1 MSRTRKSTK
10 RSVIVQKG
18 RSAKGRSETAKGEP
32 GASATATGGAS
43 AQGGAG
49 ASARAEGGSAVAG
62 SVRVQTTQP

>member
-18 RSAKGRSETAKGEP
+18 RSATGRSEVSQGAP

-43 AQGGAG
+43 ATGGAG
-49 ASARAEGGSAVAG
+49 ASASAEGGAATAG
-62 SVRVQTTQP
+62 SVKVQTTQP